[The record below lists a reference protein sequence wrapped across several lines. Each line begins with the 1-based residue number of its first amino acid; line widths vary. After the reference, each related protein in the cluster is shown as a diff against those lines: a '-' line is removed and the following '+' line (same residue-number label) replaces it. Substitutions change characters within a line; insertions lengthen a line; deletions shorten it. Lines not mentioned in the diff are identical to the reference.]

1 MDMHSDTSPV
11 GSLHESSRQGV
22 TDANS
27 SPREPAAPEPPP
39 EETTKELK
47 LILASPPFRPSKRS
61 QEFLFFV
68 VQHRLEGNAE
78 PLKERTIGTEI
89 FHRPVGYDTGYDS
102 VVRVLAGDVRR
113 RLHLYSQARPAD
125 SRVQIDLPVGSYTP
139 EFSWLPLPPDAVAAP
154 ISEVEPN
161 CGVETTVEAASA
173 TAAIAEPIATAPAR
187 WRRRVWQISVGAAL
201 AIACSLLLF
210 FLPNRS
216 VIDRFWSPLIAAK
229 RPVLIYVPELI
240 CYRPTDELYKRT
252 AASPGEFDANVDR
265 LTLPP
270 NLKPT
275 DTIRWS
281 DMALATDQGPGK
293 GDVKAAIRL
302 TKFLLG
308 KQVDNDVR
316 IGNEFSFE
324 DMRTSPTVVIGA
336 FSNRWTLQM
345 TSGLHFAFAEEN
357 GSLFIKEN
365 GGAGRKWYV
374 DYGREHAVIEDY
386 GIVTRLANPRTG
398 QYAVFVAGI
407 TSSGSDAAADLVTSP
422 DALAK
427 AFASVPGDWSK
438 KNIQILVRAS
448 VTDLING
455 PPTVVGIF
463 VW

>member
-1 MDMHSDTSPV
+1 ME
-11 GSLHESSRQGV
+11 SLHESSGQGV
-22 TDANS
+22 INANS
-27 SPREPAAPEPPP
+27 SPQEPAVSSPPP
-39 EETTKELK
+39 KEITRELK

-68 VQHRLEGNAE
+68 VQHSLEGNAE
-78 PLKERTIGTEI
+78 PLKERTIGAGI
-89 FHRPVGYDTGYDS
+89 FHRPVGYDTGDDS

-113 RLHLYSQARPAD
+113 RLHIYSQARPID

-139 EFSWLPLPPDAVAAP
+139 EFSWLPSPPDAVVAH
-154 ISEVEPN
+154 ISAVEPN
-161 CGVETTVEAASA
+161 GGVETILEGASA
-173 TAAIAEPIATAPAR
+173 TAAIADPVATTQAR
-187 WRRRVWQISVGAAL
+187 WKKRAWQLSVCAVL
-201 AIACSLLLF
+201 AIACVPLVF
-210 FLPNRS
+210 FWS
-216 VIDRFWSPLIAAK
+216 GHSEIDRFWSPLIAAK

-240 CYRPTDELYKRT
+240 CYRPTDELYRRT

-281 DMALATDQGPGK
+281 DMALDTDQGPGK

-302 TKFLLG
+302 TKFLLS
-308 KQVDNDVR
+308 KHIDNDVR

-324 DMRTSPTVVIGA
+324 DMRNSPTVVIGA

-345 TSGLHFAFAEEN
+345 TAGLHFAFAEEN
-357 GSLFIKEN
+357 GSVFIKEN

-374 DYGREHAVIEDY
+374 EYGRNHAVIEDY
-386 GIVTRLANPRTG
+386 GVVTRLANPRTG
-398 QYAVFVAGI
+398 QYTVFVAGI
-407 TSSGSDAAADLVTSP
+407 TASGSDAAADLVTSP
-422 DALAK
+422 DALTK
-427 AFASVPGDWSK
+427 AFSTVPGDWSK
-438 KNIQILVRAS
+438 KNIQILVGAS

-455 PPTVVGIF
+455 PPTVIDKF